1 MQDRD
6 DAITPGRVADLAE
19 IGELVTAAYGHYV
32 ERMGMLPGPMRTDYA
47 VPLAAGQIEV
57 LRADGRIAGLL
68 VLVPEP
74 EHMLLDN
81 VAVAPWAQGKGFGR
95 RLMDHA
101 EARARAAGYDRI
113 TLYTHVTMV
122 ENIEIYL
129 RRGYVET
136 HRAEVNGLHRVYM
149 AKRLG

>member
-6 DAITPGRVADLAE
+6 SAITPGRVADLAE
-19 IGELVTAAYGHYV
+19 IGELVTSAYGHYV

-81 VAVAPWAQGKGFGR
+81 VAVAPWAQGRGFGR

>member
-1 MQDRD
+1 MQDSD
-6 DAITPGRVADLAE
+6 SAITPGRVADLAE

-57 LRADGRIAGLL
+57 LRADGRITGLL

-81 VAVAPWAQGKGFGR
+81 VAVAPWAQGRGFGR

-149 AKRLG
+149 AKRLD

>member
-1 MQDRD
+1 M
-6 DAITPGRVADLAE
+6 
-19 IGELVTAAYGHYV
+19 
-32 ERMGMLPGPMRTDYA
+32 
-47 VPLAAGQIEV
+47 PLAAGQIEV

-81 VAVAPWAQGKGFGR
+81 VAVAPWAQGRGFGR

-101 EARARAAGYDRI
+101 EARARAAGYDHI

>member
-1 MQDRD
+1 MQDSD
-6 DAITPGRVADLAE
+6 SAITPGRVADLAE

-74 EHMLLDN
+74 EQMLLDN
-81 VAVAPWAQGKGFGR
+81 VAVAPWAQGRGFGR
-95 RLMDHA
+95 RLIDHA

-149 AKRLG
+149 AKRLD

>member
-1 MQDRD
+1 MQDSD
-6 DAITPGRVADLAE
+6 SAIPPGRVADLVE

-81 VAVAPWAQGKGFGR
+81 VAVAPWAQGRGFGR

-136 HRAEVNGLHRVYM
+136 HRADLNGLHRVYM
-149 AKRLG
+149 AKRLD

>member
-1 MQDRD
+1 MQDSD
-6 DAITPGRVADLAE
+6 SAITPGRVADLAE

-68 VLVPEP
+68 VLVPESG
-74 EHMLLDN
+74 HMLLDN
-81 VAVAPWAQGKGFGR
+81 VAVAPWAQGRGFGR
-95 RLMDHA
+95 RLMDQA

-149 AKRLG
+149 AKRLD

>member
-1 MQDRD
+1 MQDSD
-6 DAITPGRVADLAE
+6 SAITPGRVADLAE

-81 VAVAPWAQGKGFGR
+81 VAVAPWAQGRGFGR

-149 AKRLG
+149 EKRLD

>member
-1 MQDRD
+1 MQDSD
-6 DAITPGRVADLAE
+6 SAITPGRVADLAE

-81 VAVAPWAQGKGFGR
+81 VAVAPWAQGRGFGR

-101 EARARAAGYDRI
+101 EARARAADYDRI
-113 TLYTHVTMV
+113 TLYTHVNMV

-149 AKRLG
+149 AKRLD

>member
-1 MQDRD
+1 MQDSD
-6 DAITPGRVADLAE
+6 SAITPGRVADLAE

-74 EHMLLDN
+74 EQMLLDN
-81 VAVAPWAQGKGFGR
+81 VAVAPWAQGRGFGR

-149 AKRLG
+149 VKRLD

>member
-19 IGELVTAAYGHYV
+19 IGELVSGAYGHYV

-81 VAVAPWAQGKGFGR
+81 VAVAPWAQGRGFGR

-122 ENIEIYL
+122 ENIKIYL